1 MTIATAEAIEPS
13 APTHRLRV
21 ALIVISAIATL
32 GAAKDVPGAFYDYGH
47 TDPLLVFA
55 QRVTTAK
62 LVVSPFI
69 AGVALLFA
77 LLGRVRGA
85 VVALAALMLA
95 AWVSELPSIPT
106 HGLELSATGPGL
118 FIAFERLAVPV
129 LGVAAIVFALRNTR
143 LVLATVFVTLPM
155 LVFALGVAIFA
166 IGVALYGF

>member
-77 LLGRVRGA
+77 ALIKDRAPRPCRIAGRAFAMRGPRAVRA
-85 VVALAALMLA
+85 C
-95 AWVSELPSIPT
+95 
-106 HGLELSATGPGL
+106 
-118 FIAFERLAVPV
+118 
-129 LGVAAIVFALRNTR
+129 
-143 LVLATVFVTLPM
+143 
-155 LVFALGVAIFA
+155 
-166 IGVALYGF
+166 